1 MSPISP
7 PRGCRFLTEDT
18 DATGVFTPEDL
29 SEEHRMIR
37 DLARQFVTEEV
48 VPQQE
53 RIERQ
58 EWESTVHLLKRCGD
72 LGLLGIE
79 VPEEYGGENLDKVS
93 AMIVVEEMA
102 RVASFGVSF
111 GGQAGIGTAPIVHFG
126 TEDLKRKYLP
136 AICRGDKISAYALSE
151 AGSASDALAAK
162 TTAALLPGGKH
173 WRLRGEKM
181 WITNAAFA
189 DIFITFAQVDG
200 KEFSAFVVEKDYPG
214 VFTGTEERKMGL
226 KGSSTRPLLLQ
237 DAEVPVGNLLG
248 EVGKGH
254 RVAFS
259 TLNTGR
265 AKLGATAVG
274 AGKAALHEAIR
285 YAKQRSAFGKPIAS
299 FGAIQHKLAEMAL
312 RIWVVESMVYRTAHL
327 LSGIDPEYAV
337 ECSTLKVF
345 GSEVLDYVVDEAV
358 QIFGGYG
365 FTAEYPVER
374 YYRDA
379 RVNRIFEGT
388 NEINRLLIA
397 RRVFKRN
404 ALAGNGTSPGQA
416 GPAKQILQLAA
427 SLAVE
432 KYGESLKDEQ
442 EILMHFADI
451 VIEIYAMDSALCR
464 VRKNGL
470 GDPYSWMAETFVS
483 DALARIRFSAI
494 QVLAAI
500 SEGDALRDLLRRI
513 DQLFAYTPANTVRN
527 RQRIAHYLLDNPDG
541 R

>member
-1 MSPISP
+1 MSPPSP
-7 PRGCRFLTEDT
+7 MPPSKGCSFLTEDT
-18 DATGVFTPEDL
+18 DPSAVFTPEDL

-37 DLARQFVTEEV
+37 DLAHQFVEEEV

-53 RIERQ
+53 RIEKQ
-58 EWESTVHLLKRCGD
+58 EWASTVHLLKRCGD
-72 LGLLGIE
+72 LGLIGIE
-79 VPEEYGGENLDKVS
+79 VPEEYGGENLDKIS

-102 RVASFGVSF
+102 RVASFAVSF
-111 GGQAGIGTAPIVHFG
+111 GGQAGIGTSPIVQFG
-126 TEDLKRKYLP
+126 TEELKRKYLP
-136 AICRGDKISAYALSE
+136 AVCKGEKISAYALSE

-189 DIFITFAQVDG
+189 DFFITFAQVDG

-214 VFTGTEERKMGL
+214 VSTGAEERKMGL
-226 KGSSTRPLLLQ
+226 KGSSTRPLLLEN
-237 DAEVPVGNLLG
+237 AEVPVGNLLG

-274 AGKAALHEAIR
+274 AGKAALRESIR
-285 YAKQRSAFGKPIAS
+285 YAKQRNAFGKPIAS

-312 RIWVVESMVYRTAHL
+312 RTWVVESMVYRTARL

-337 ECSTLKVF
+337 ECSILKVF

-365 FTAEYPVER
+365 FTTEYPVER

-397 RRVFKRN
+397 RMIFKRK
-404 ALAGNGTSPGQA
+404 ALAGNAASSGQV
-416 GPAKQILQLAA
+416 GPARQILQFSAN
-427 SLAVE
+427 LAVE

-442 EILMHFADI
+442 EILMHFADMAM
-451 VIEIYAMDSALCR
+451 EIYAMDSALCR
-464 VRKNGL
+464 VSKNGP
-470 GDPYSWMAETFVS
+470 GDPYAWMAETFVS
-483 DALARIRFSAI
+483 DALSRIRFSAI

-500 SEGDALRDLLRRI
+500 AEGDLLRSLVTRL
-513 DQLFAYTPANTVRN
+513 DQLFVYTPANTVRN
-527 RQRIAHYLLDNPDG
+527 RQRIAHYLLDI
-541 R
+541 